1 MGGCQRDI
9 RIHERYNSATV
20 DVASCP
26 RSDGMAMVVSNG
38 GDGLFRWSSG
48 PDHIKPTLGPWCG
61 ENGVVSRGRAARRC
75 ASARDAKIRATLL
88 HPVQQC
94 HTYVSNRKRMEA
106 MLVESSHPH
115 VSTEGPCGA
124 EQTHDPRAEP
134 ACHSGLPYASHALGS
149 GGVAETEQQR
159 CRVATSGQG
168 LKPSS
173 SAHKVGLQFVVGVS
187 PNVGRMAAVIDDD
200 ATHGVGYMGSGG
212 VEVRTPRVLSLAYYP
227 WCTQICLRQLGVC
240 VSLAKSRRRR
250 VMYHVSWVDVV

>member
-94 HTYVSNRKRMEA
+94 HTYVSNRLWALRWVSA
-106 MLVESSHPH
+106 WAALAAQRVRGSARPPSGRARGGLPWHRGYPLSSADSPPLG
-115 VSTEGPCGA
+115 TEGGA
-124 EQTHDPRAEP
+124 SVLTPYFRAP
-134 ACHSGLPYASHALGS
+134 
-149 GGVAETEQQR
+149 
-159 CRVATSGQG
+159 
-168 LKPSS
+168 
-173 SAHKVGLQFVVGVS
+173 
-187 PNVGRMAAVIDDD
+187 D
-200 ATHGVGYMGSGG
+200 
-212 VEVRTPRVLSLAYYP
+212 LSNF
-227 WCTQICLRQLGVC
+227 RGN
-240 VSLAKSRRRR
+240 
-250 VMYHVSWVDVV
+250 

>member
-94 HTYVSNRKRMEA
+94 HTYVSNRSSSQSRARRMRGALRSERHF
-106 MLVESSHPH
+106 HPNGEP
-115 VSTEGPCGA
+115 VCGA
-124 EQTHDPRAEP
+124 ERGR
-134 ACHSGLPYASHALGS
+134 SGVRERRGGCRGLWPVLIKLSVPYSDS
-149 GGVAETEQQR
+149 T
-159 CRVATSGQG
+159 G
-168 LKPSS
+168 L
-173 SAHKVGLQFVVGVS
+173 
-187 PNVGRMAAVIDDD
+187 
-200 ATHGVGYMGSGG
+200 
-212 VEVRTPRVLSLAYYP
+212 
-227 WCTQICLRQLGVC
+227 
-240 VSLAKSRRRR
+240 
-250 VMYHVSWVDVV
+250 